1 MLIKKKQNYID
12 WLEKQNTSLEK
23 RIKYLENELSLKQ
36 QEIDEI
42 YKMKEQY
49 DGLIAEVNELKKR
62 MNNQLEEFDNIKDA
76 FEKELEENVF

>member
-12 WLEKQNTSLEK
+12 WLEKQNASLEK

-62 MNNQLEEFDNIKDA
+62 MNNQLEKFDNIKDA

>member
-12 WLEKQNTSLEK
+12 WLEKQNVSLEK

-62 MNNQLEEFDNIKDA
+62 MNDQLEKFDNIKDA